1 MHLALIAWIAVG
13 LIALIAMG
21 AAYQRIGLR
30 RDARNWTPPGRM
42 VQIGGGRRIHIY
54 ALGQGAPAVIFE
66 SGIAATSLNWRSVQE
81 KVGERTLAV
90 AYDRRGLGWSDPC
103 SPPLATSGIAAE
115 LHTALHAASIEPPYV
130 LVGHSF
136 GGLVVRR
143 FASLYPADVAGLVL
157 VDAVQPQEWSS
168 PLPEDRRRML
178 RFGVRLARRGA
189 FLARIGIVRLAVRL
203 AMAGSRWLPKAIGK
217 ITSGEGAG
225 VINRIAGEVGKM
237 PRELWPMVAAHWCN
251 PASFLGMAAHFEAL
265 PASAD
270 EVLAA
275 GPIDGIPV
283 TVITAGK
290 NEPVDSD
297 TVRNDAIRA
306 IARGARHVVAHESG
320 HWIHLDEPALVV
332 REILAIVEMARPP
345 AQ

>member
-1 MHLALIAWIAVG
+1 MLHLALIVWIAAG
-13 LIALIAMG
+13 LFALIAMG
-21 AAYQRIGLR
+21 AAYQWIGLR
-30 RDARNWTPPGRM
+30 RDARRWPPPGRM
-42 VQIGGGRRIHIY
+42 VEIGGGRRIHVY
-54 ALGQGAPAVIFE
+54 ELGDGAPAVIFE

-81 KVGERTLAV
+81 KVAQRTRAV

-103 SPPLATSGIAAE
+103 SPPLTASGIAAE
-115 LHTALHAASIEPPYV
+115 LHTALHAAAIGPPYV

-143 FASLYPADVAGLVL
+143 FASIYAAEVAGLVL
-157 VDAVQPQEWSS
+157 VDAVQPKEWS
-168 PLPEDRRRML
+168 PLPEDRQRML

-189 FLARIGIVRLAVRL
+189 FLARMGLVRLAVRL
-203 AMAGSRWLPKAIGK
+203 AMAGSRWLPQAIGRV
-217 ITSGEGAG
+217 TSGEGAG

-251 PASFLGMAAHFEAL
+251 PASFLGMAAHFDAL

-270 EVLAA
+270 EVRAA

-283 TVITAGK
+283 TVLSAGK
-290 NEPVDSD
+290 NEPVRD
-297 TVRNDAIRA
+297 DAIRA
-306 IARGARHVVAHESG
+306 IAPRARHVVAQHSG
-320 HWIHLDEPALVV
+320 HWIHLDEPTLVI
-332 REILAIVEMARPP
+332 REILAIVESGRPP

>member
-1 MHLALIAWIAVG
+1 
-13 LIALIAMG
+13 
-21 AAYQRIGLR
+21 
-30 RDARNWTPPGRM
+30 M
-42 VQIGGGRRIHIY
+42 VQISGGRRIHLY
-54 ALGQGAPAVIFE
+54 ALGEGSPAVIFE
-66 SGIAATSLNWRSVQE
+66 SGIAATSLNWRGVQE
-81 KVGERTLAV
+81 KVSWRTLAI

-103 SPPLATSGIAAE
+103 NSALTASGIAAE
-115 LHTALHAASIEPPYV
+115 LHTALHAAATEPPYV

-143 FASLYPADVAGLVL
+143 FAALYPTDVAGLLL
-157 VDAVQPQEWSS
+157 VDAVRPDEWSS
-168 PLPEDRRRML
+168 PLPKDRRRML

-189 FLARIGIVRLAVRL
+189 FLARIGLVRLAVRL
-203 AMAGSRWLPKAIGK
+203 AMAGSRWLPKAIGR
-217 ITSGEGAG
+217 ITSGQGAS

-237 PRELWPMVAAHWCN
+237 PREVWPMVAAHWCN

-283 TVITAGK
+283 TVLTAGK
-290 NEPVDSD
+290 NEPVPD
-297 TVRNDAIRA
+297 DAIRA
-306 IARGARHVVAHESG
+306 VAPCARHVVAHESG
-320 HWIHLDEPALVV
+320 HWIHLDEPELVL
-332 REILAIVEMARPP
+332 REILALVEAARSP

>member
-136 GGLVVRR
+136 GG
-143 FASLYPADVAGLVL
+143 
-157 VDAVQPQEWSS
+157 
-168 PLPEDRRRML
+168 
-178 RFGVRLARRGA
+178 
-189 FLARIGIVRLAVRL
+189 
-203 AMAGSRWLPKAIGK
+203 
-217 ITSGEGAG
+217 
-225 VINRIAGEVGKM
+225 
-237 PRELWPMVAAHWCN
+237 
-251 PASFLGMAAHFEAL
+251 
-265 PASAD
+265 
-270 EVLAA
+270 
-275 GPIDGIPV
+275 
-283 TVITAGK
+283 
-290 NEPVDSD
+290 
-297 TVRNDAIRA
+297 
-306 IARGARHVVAHESG
+306 
-320 HWIHLDEPALVV
+320 
-332 REILAIVEMARPP
+332 
-345 AQ
+345 